1 MSKAS
6 SNKKSKSCEEK
17 QTMKFLACIYFCMSV
32 ILFAVLFLGQM
43 CQFVWPKR
51 TNCCTFL
58 RKIEQGNVKGNHTP
72 KKKKKIRREILKTIR
87 EKILTSRF
95 FQKHCMRFS
104 SKHSFAS
111 RIFFPLKK
119 YVNLNGFPQSQNFN
133 QLLYHCDSCHIKK
146 W

>member
-72 KKKKKIRREILKTIR
+72 KKKKKKNQERNTKDYQGKNTNIQILLET
-87 EKILTSRF
+87 
-95 FQKHCMRFS
+95 
-104 SKHSFAS
+104 
-111 RIFFPLKK
+111 
-119 YVNLNGFPQSQNFN
+119 
-133 QLLYHCDSCHIKK
+133 LYEVFK
-146 W
+146 